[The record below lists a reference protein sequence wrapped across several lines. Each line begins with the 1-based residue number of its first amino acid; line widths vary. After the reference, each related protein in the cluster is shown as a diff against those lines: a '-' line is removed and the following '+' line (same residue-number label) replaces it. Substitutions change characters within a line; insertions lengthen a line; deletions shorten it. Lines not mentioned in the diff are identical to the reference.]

1 MKLINLKFGVVVAF
15 TAMLCLHG
23 TFAHAQLTLA
33 QYTAQ
38 YDSLKPFVNSG
49 ILLDRSP
56 HALWAA
62 NADYNPYYFKPN
74 LDSACSSRIFRDLYS
89 LFYHSDYQ
97 NELFKFNPDSFE
109 YRYNLA
115 YYGLDPSGYNTQ
127 QLLGLDPQAD
137 VVLGL
142 MGFRYNM
149 ISATAWDSNM
159 IWLDNS
165 MNKYRLLTGDIHI
178 SDTIVLDTTYYHDV
192 LGQWVTIDTTIVI
205 DSTWY
210 RGSPSSSNAFDE
222 LELLTISNLSGI
234 VCIGSLQESV
244 RFIVPPAFLFFQFPD
259 NLNFS
264 FLIDFD
270 DGQGFRT
277 VIPGQV
283 ININYTSFGIKTI
296 YLMLTDSMGNP
307 LHDLSAKTFVYIEH
321 CKLGTSPDA
330 IIDPTGFNP
339 CGVPDGGFGT
349 GNLVGYVK
357 YGNHGLGKLTRPFIL
372 VEGFE
377 TGRYKVGQPEFDQG
391 DRWGFGDLNWRSF
404 SSGNFGEVAPQL
416 AMFPNFADTLIQM
429 GYDVII
435 VDIHSNRA
443 KIQKNANALI
453 NLIQLVNDSLRINES
468 YNQLTV
474 LGASMGGLI
483 VRYALR
489 KMELS
494 SCCHNTQTY
503 ITFSSPHKGANIPYS
518 IQQLIY
524 EMGHELNLFKK
535 GDIAKERYDHVLNS
549 PAARQILVY
558 HIGSGA
564 SSDRTQ
570 FQNELDSIGQPINCR
585 RLALTNGS
593 DVGIGQKLDNENL
606 QSADFVPGAPFIDLV
621 LKMYTPITVPGIILP
636 ILGLGDAYA
645 TYSGNPN
652 SNGIITLVKAKAY
665 VTPYSPGQP
674 AGSWA
679 LERGKRGSE
688 NWNDYIEQ
696 WGIYTTGMYVLF
708 VSDLAHN
715 IAKVINLSSMLC
727 SFCPAIQVS
736 DVAVKAAISAAFTTA
751 LIINKNDNYDGNFIN
766 NSSTSTPYS
775 FPTLPYDNAPGDYNT
790 TIQDLHE
797 QGGKIST
804 LYYPHHNFISTVS
817 ALDIVTNNLFM
828 HVEDEVRNNQA
839 IIPFEDYW
847 ANGSEGEPSK
857 NQRHVEITQENINWM
872 VRKLNETHPKFLSQQ
887 SGPELDEYY
896 NFGTPVSSDPDS
908 IILAP
913 DVFLPTVAIKA
924 GGNLH
929 VNKYDSIAYQNSN
942 LGSPTEYS
950 GFILNTAWS
959 ACDSPHIIIEADGEF
974 YIGDNNYVNL
984 GGGLQDN
991 NKADVFFRAGSK
1003 LELLGDALLHINDNS
1018 RLVIEEGAE
1027 LILHKE
1033 HSIHLDGK
1041 NAVLEIRGKLTLK
1054 SSALLKPTGDGYL
1067 RFAQPV
1073 NQAVASDFWEF
1084 ESGAVIELNGSGKE
1098 DKKAEITGKLAL
1110 DSALSF
1116 FKVLN
1121 CRVDIHPGME
1131 MHIKGR
1137 ATIENARITKP
1148 QGAISR
1154 YGSVV
1159 VYGQPNLIV
1168 KNAEFLHGNYGL
1180 LALLPSAAHPLKVE
1194 NSDFKHCIT
1203 GLRING
1209 KNLELKTSRLDS
1221 NTVGLKIDAATASCD
1236 IRNSQF
1242 NRNSSMG
1249 IEFSGQSTAALYF
1262 HESQSKYNG
1271 TGIQASGNCP
1281 VRLTC
1286 SSISNNTIGLD
1297 AYTVEVLLGGEAR
1310 NDFTANQIGI
1320 SISDV
1325 KHLIL
1330 HDGYNNFATSTT
1342 YLYGAFADN
1351 PNLIYDGTN
1360 YKLNVQN
1367 NRLPAEHGLV
1377 AVDLLTYSAAPVLLH
1392 NWQPLSAFATLCP
1405 LAALA
1410 SLDSMMLGNAITTL
1424 PVETSYQNGKLPL
1437 VIATAISDMTDD
1449 LAGVANRDEEAVAKF
1464 GEIFSFVR
1472 NHYTYRSDVQY
1483 LDYELS
1489 EDEVKLM
1496 RFVINKA
1503 LKALGNAYR
1512 YELLEP
1518 NRAVNET
1525 EVSEQLQTVQ
1535 DELDNQLYYY
1545 NQDYDEERWFYNKLA
1560 KAQAYRSGEHYDYA
1574 LEQLAGISTEDGK
1587 LEGIRDYWSCICE
1600 AEADFILEITDAT
1613 QYMEALDECVLNAPE
1628 LRRRSPGPGI
1638 AVELL
1643 GQHLSQIN
1651 YTLYPNPNNGLLTVS
1666 SNVTLS
1672 GMSYRVTDMQ
1682 GTIHL
1687 SGGISTENSKTTL
1700 DASML
1705 SNGVYFLQI
1714 INNSTPPQTLKFVIT
1729 R

>member
-1 MKLINLKFGVVVAF
+1 
-15 TAMLCLHG
+15 ML
-23 TFAHAQLTLA
+23 
-33 QYTAQ
+33 
-38 YDSLKPFVNSG
+38 
-49 ILLDRSP
+49 
-56 HALWAA
+56 
-62 NADYNPYYFKPN
+62 
-74 LDSACSSRIFRDLYS
+74 
-89 LFYHSDYQ
+89 
-97 NELFKFNPDSFE
+97 ELE
-109 YRYNLA
+109 
-115 YYGLDPSGYNTQ
+115 
-127 QLLGLDPQAD
+127 PQAD

-178 SDTIVLDTTYYHDV
+178 NDTIVLDTTYYHDD
-192 LGQWVTIDTTIVI
+192 LSQWVTIDTAIII

-210 RGSPSSSNAFDE
+210 RGSPSPTDAFDE
-222 LELLTISNLSGI
+222 LELLTISNLSGV

-244 RFIVPPAFLFFQFPD
+244 RFIVPPAFLFFQFLD
-259 NLNFS
+259 SLGLG
-264 FLIDFD
+264 FLVNFD
-270 DGQGFRT
+270 DGQGYIEVT
-277 VIPGQV
+277 PGQI
-283 ININYTSFGIKTI
+283 ININYTGFGLKTI
-296 YLMLTDSMGNP
+296 SLMLTDSMGNP
-307 LHDLSAKTFVYIEH
+307 LYDLFTRSFVYIEH

-330 IIDPTGFNP
+330 IINPSGFNP
-339 CGVPDGGFGT
+339 CSVPDGGFGT
-349 GNLVGYVK
+349 GDLVGYVK
-357 YGNHGLGKLTRPFIL
+357 YGNHENGKLTRPFIL

-377 TGRYKVGQPEFDQG
+377 TGKFKQDYPEYDVG

-416 AMFPNFADTLIQM
+416 AMFPNFVDTLIQM

-443 KIQKNANALI
+443 EIQKNANALI

-468 YNQLTV
+468 SNQLTV

-489 KMELS
+489 KMEIS

-503 ITFSSPHKGANIPYS
+503 ITFSTPHKGANIPYS

-524 EMGHELNLFKK
+524 EMGHDLNLFKK
-535 GDIAKERYDHVLNS
+535 GDNAKDRYDHVLNS
-549 PAARQILVY
+549 PAARQMLVH
-558 HIGSGA
+558 HIGDGA
-564 SSDRTQ
+564 NIDRIL
-570 FQNELDSIGQPINCR
+570 FQNEIDSIGQPINCR

-606 QSADFVPGAPFIDLV
+606 QSADLIPSTPFIDLK
-621 LKMYTPITVPGIILP
+621 LKLNAPMTVPGIVLP
-636 ILGLGDAYA
+636 VLALGDLFDIA
-645 TYSGNPN
+645 SGNSSSSGN
-652 SNGIITLVKAKAY
+652 ITILRAKAY
-665 VTPYSPGQP
+665 VSPNSPFQSSG
-674 AGSWA
+674 AMA
-679 LERGKRGSE
+679 LERGKKAS
-688 NWNDYIEQ
+688 NNLIDYTLQ
-696 WGIYTTGMYVLF
+696 WGIYTSGMVAFYKSG
-708 VSDLAHN
+708 VSHK
-715 IAKVINLSSMLC
+715 IASLINLTSMFC

-736 DVAVKAAISAAFTTA
+736 DGMVKVGISVVFTA
-751 LIINKNDNYDGNFIN
+751 GLLINQNFNHNGNFVN
-766 NSSTSTPYS
+766 NSAFNTTYT
-775 FPTLPYDNAPGDYNT
+775 FPTLPYDNAPGDYNN
-790 TIQDLHE
+790 TIEDIHKE
-797 QGGKIST
+797 AGKIST

-828 HVEDEVRNNQA
+828 HVEDEVRNNQT

-847 ANGSEGEPSK
+847 ANGSEGKPSK
-857 NQRHVEITQENINWM
+857 NQRHVEINQENINWI
-872 VRKLNETHPKFLSQQ
+872 VRKLTETNPKFLSQQ
-887 SGPELDEYY
+887 SDPELEEYY
-896 NFGTPVSSDPDS
+896 NFGTPVSSNPDS
-908 IILAP
+908 LLLAP
-913 DVFLPTVAIKA
+913 DVFLPTVTIRS

-929 VNKYDSIAYQNSN
+929 VNKYDSIAYQNSG
-942 LGSPTEYS
+942 LGSPTENS
-950 GFILNTAWS
+950 DFILKTVWA
-959 ACDSPHIIIEADGEF
+959 ACDSPFVTIEGGGAF

-984 GGGLQDN
+984 GGGLLDN

-1003 LELLGDALLHINDNS
+1003 LELLGDALLRINDNS

-1033 HSIHLDGK
+1033 HNIHLDGK

-1054 SSALLKPTGDGYL
+1054 SSALLKPSGNGYL

-1073 NQAVASDFWEF
+1073 NQTIASDFWEI
-1084 ESGAVIELNGSGKE
+1084 ETGAVIELNGSGKN
-1098 DKKAEITGKLAL
+1098 DKKAEITGKLVL
-1110 DSALSF
+1110 DSTLNF

-1148 QGAISR
+1148 FGASSR
-1154 YGSVV
+1154 YGQVV

-1168 KNAEFLHGNYGL
+1168 KNAEFLHGHYGL
-1180 LALLPSAAHPLKVE
+1180 LALLPAAAHPLKVE
-1194 NSDFKHCIT
+1194 NSDFKHCVI

-1221 NTVGLKIDAATASCD
+1221 NSVGLKIDAATASCD

-1242 NRNSSMG
+1242 NRNSSIG

-1262 HESQSKYNG
+1262 HESESKYNN

-1286 SSISNNTIGLD
+1286 SSISKNTIGLD
-1297 AYTVEVLLGGEAR
+1297 AYTVVINLGGEAR
-1310 NDFTANQIGI
+1310 NDFTANDISI

-1330 HDGYNNFATSTT
+1330 QDGYNNFSTSIT

-1367 NRLPAEHGLV
+1367 NRMPAVSGFV

-1392 NWQPLSAFATLCP
+1392 NWQPLSSFATLCP
-1405 LAALA
+1405 LSALA
-1410 SLDSMMLGNAITTL
+1410 SLDSMMLGNATTTL

-1437 VIATAISDMTDD
+1437 VVATAISVMTDD
-1449 LAGVANRDEEAVAKF
+1449 LAGVANRDEEAVAKL

-1472 NHYTYRSDVQY
+1472 SHYTYRSTVAY
-1483 LDYELS
+1483 MEYELS
-1489 EDEVKLM
+1489 EDEVELM
-1496 RFVINKA
+1496 WFAINKA

-1525 EVSEQLQTVQ
+1525 EVSEELQTVQ
-1535 DELDNQLYYY
+1535 KELDNQLYYY
-1545 NQDYDEERWFYNKLA
+1545 DQSYDEVRWFYNKLA

-1574 LEQLAGISTEDGK
+1574 LTQLSEIATEDEK

-1600 AEADFILEITDAT
+1600 AEADFILEVTDAT
-1613 QYMEALDECVLNAPE
+1613 QYLEALDACILNAPE
-1628 LRRRSPGPGI
+1628 MRRGRPGPGI

-1643 GQHLSQIN
+1643 NKPSVQIN
-1651 YTLYPNPNNGLLTVS
+1651 YTLYPNPSNGLLTVS
-1666 SNVTLS
+1666 STVSLNGT
-1672 GMSYRVTDMQ
+1672 SYRISDMQ
-1682 GTIHL
+1682 GTVHL
-1687 SGGISTENSKTTL
+1687 SGSFFSESGTLTL
-1700 DASML
+1700 DVSML
-1705 SNGVYFLQI
+1705 SNGIYFLQLY
-1714 INNSTPPQTLKFVIT
+1714 NSTNPPNTLKFTLIK
-1729 R
+1729 